1 MERSSCHKGFVARH
15 NFERCKLHF
24 YPCARHGAYSIVA
37 FAFFLSVPVNAQDAE
52 GSGVPIASQEP
63 APQNVFSGD
72 WATAGIGA
80 GYAPSYEGSDDYNII
95 PAPII
100 QGSVSG
106 FNFGARGPGLY
117 VDVIRDSN
125 THKKVEFILGPQV
138 RVRLDRNNR
147 IKDPVVKRLGKL
159 DTAVELGFTSGVTVT
174 KITNPYDRL
183 SFGIDAGWDVAGA
196 HKGAII
202 SPSVTYSTPLSQAI
216 FTSLSVSADHASGK
230 YARYYYSI
238 DAAGSALSGLPV
250 YTAGKGWKSAG
261 ATVLGGYDLSGNARD
276 GGFAVFGIVNY
287 SKAIGDAKRTPLTSL
302 RGNANQWF
310 LAGGINY
317 TF

>member
-1 MERSSCHKGFVARH
+1 MGFIARH
-15 NFERCKLHF
+15 NFERRKLHF
-24 YPCARHGAYSIVA
+24 HSRARRSAIGIAA
-37 FAFFLSVPVNAQDAE
+37 FALFLSQPINAQDAE
-52 GSGVPIASQEP
+52 ASGVPIARQEP
-63 APQNVFSGD
+63 LLQNVFSGD
-72 WATAGIGA
+72 WVTAGIGA

-95 PAPII
+95 PAPVIR
-100 QGSVSG
+100 GSVSG
-106 FNFGARGPGLY
+106 FDFGARGPGLY

-125 THKKVEFILGPQV
+125 ARKKTEFILGPQV

-147 IKDPVVKRLGKL
+147 IKDAVVKRIGKL
-159 DTAVELGFTSGVTVT
+159 DTAVELGFTSGVSIA
-174 KITNPYDRL
+174 KIINPYDRL
-183 SFGIDAGWDVAGA
+183 SFGIDAGWDAAGA

-202 SPSVTYSTPLSQAI
+202 SPSVTYSTPLSRAI

-276 GGFAVFGIVNY
+276 GGFAVFGLVNHTRLT
-287 SKAIGDAKRTPLTSL
+287 GDAKRTPLTSL
-302 RGNANQWF
+302 RGSAGQWF
-310 LAGGINY
+310 VAGGISY